1 MISLQIQDQIDGSNK
16 VEELKAVIGQTF
28 SDNFSSTGR
37 SKLVA
42 YLPQNDVCIIEE
54 VASEYKCGNQNPK
67 LGKETREAWYVW
79 NGFFY

>member
-1 MISLQIQDQIDGSNK
+1 MIDLKIQDQINGSNK
-16 VEELKAVIGQTF
+16 VEELKAVVGQTY

-37 SKLVA
+37 SKLVS
-42 YLPQNDVCIIEE
+42 YDTEEEICIVEE

>member
-1 MISLQIQDQIDGSNK
+1 MIDLKIQDQFDGSNK
-16 VEELKAVIGQTF
+16 VAELKAVVGQTY

-37 SKLVA
+37 SKLVS
-42 YLPQNDVCIIEE
+42 YDTEKEICIVEE

-67 LGKETREAWYVW
+67 PGLKSEPAWLVW

>member
-1 MISLQIQDQIDGSNK
+1 MIDLKIQDQINGSNK
-16 VEELKAVIGQTF
+16 VEALKAVVGQTY

-37 SKLVA
+37 SRLVS
-42 YLPQNDVCIIEE
+42 YDTEEEICIVEE

>member
-16 VEELKAVIGQTF
+16 VEELKAVVGQTY

-37 SKLVA
+37 SKLVS
-42 YLPQNDVCIIEE
+42 YDPEEEICIVEE
-54 VASEYKCGNQNPK
+54 VASKYKCGNQNPK
-67 LGKETREAWYVW
+67 PGNQRRYAWLVW

>member
-1 MISLQIQDQIDGSNK
+1 MIALKIQDQFDGSNK

-28 SDNFSSTGR
+28 SDNYSSTGR
-37 SKLVA
+37 SKLVK
-42 YLPQNDVCIIEE
+42 YLPENDVCVIEE

-67 LGKETREAWYVW
+67 PGLHGRDAHIVW

>member
-16 VEELKAVIGQTF
+16 VEELKAVVGQTY

-37 SKLVA
+37 SRLVS
-42 YLPQNDVCIIEE
+42 YNPVLGYCVVEE
-54 VASEYKCGNQNPK
+54 VASEYKCGNKNPRPG
-67 LGKETREAWYVW
+67 LHNRDASIVW

>member
-1 MISLQIQDQIDGSNK
+1 MISLQIQDQFDGSNK
-16 VEELKAVIGQTF
+16 VEELKAVVGQTY

-37 SKLVA
+37 SKLVS
-42 YLPQNDVCIIEE
+42 YDTEKEICIVEE

-67 LGKETREAWYVW
+67 PGLKSEPAWLVW

>member
-1 MISLQIQDQIDGSNK
+1 MISLQMQDQIDGSNK
-16 VEELKAVIGQTF
+16 VEDLKGVIGQTF

-37 SKLVA
+37 SRLVSYNPA
-42 YLPQNDVCIIEE
+42 LDYCMIEE

-67 LGKETREAWYVW
+67 PGFFSRDPHIVW

>member
-37 SKLVA
+37 SRLVSYNPGLGYCA
-42 YLPQNDVCIIEE
+42 VEE

-67 LGKETREAWYVW
+67 PGLHNRDAWFVW

>member
-1 MISLQIQDQIDGSNK
+1 MIDLKIQDQFDGSNK

-28 SDNFSSTGR
+28 SDNYSSTGR
-37 SKLVA
+37 SKLVSYNPA
-42 YLPQNDVCIIEE
+42 LGYCAVEE

-67 LGKETREAWYVW
+67 PGLHNRDAWFVW

>member
-16 VEELKAVIGQTF
+16 VEDLKGVIGQTY

-37 SKLVA
+37 SRLVSYNPA
-42 YLPQNDVCIIEE
+42 LGYCAVEE

-67 LGKETREAWYVW
+67 PGLHGRDAHIVW

>member
-1 MISLQIQDQIDGSNK
+1 MIDLKIQDEINGSNK
-16 VEELKAVIGQTF
+16 VEDLKGVVGQTF
-28 SDNFSSTGR
+28 SDNYSSTGR

-67 LGKETREAWYVW
+67 PGNQRRYAWLVW

>member
-1 MISLQIQDQIDGSNK
+1 MISLQIQDQINGTNK
-16 VEELKAVIGQTF
+16 VEDLKGVIGQTF

-37 SKLVA
+37 SRLVSYNPA
-42 YLPQNDVCIIEE
+42 LDYCMIEE

-67 LGKETREAWYVW
+67 KGLATREAWFVW

>member
-1 MISLQIQDQIDGSNK
+1 MIDLKIQDQFDGSNK
-16 VEELKAVIGQTF
+16 VEELISVVGQTF
-28 SDNFSSTGR
+28 SDNYSSTGR

-67 LGKETREAWYVW
+67 LGKESREAWFVW

>member
-16 VEELKAVIGQTF
+16 VEELKAVVGQTF

-37 SKLVA
+37 SRLVSYNPGLGYCA
-42 YLPQNDVCIIEE
+42 VEE

-67 LGKETREAWYVW
+67 LGKETREDWYVW

>member
-1 MISLQIQDQIDGSNK
+1 MIDLKIQDQFDGSNK
-16 VEELKAVIGQTF
+16 VAELKAVVGQTF

-37 SKLVA
+37 SKLVS
-42 YLPQNDVCIIEE
+42 YDTEKEICIVEE

-67 LGKETREAWYVW
+67 PGLRSRKAWLVW

>member
-1 MISLQIQDQIDGSNK
+1 MIDLKIQDQFDGSNK
-16 VEELKAVIGQTF
+16 VAELKAVVGQTF

-37 SKLVA
+37 SKLVS
-42 YLPQNDVCIIEE
+42 YDTEKEICIVEE

-67 LGKETREAWYVW
+67 PGLKTEPAWLVW

>member
-1 MISLQIQDQIDGSNK
+1 MIDLKIQDQINGSNK
-16 VEELKAVIGQTF
+16 VEELKAVVGQTY

-37 SKLVA
+37 SKLVS
-42 YLPQNDVCIIEE
+42 YDTEEEICIVKE

>member
-1 MISLQIQDQIDGSNK
+1 MIDLKIQDQFDGSNK

-28 SDNFSSTGR
+28 SDNYSSTGR

>member
-1 MISLQIQDQIDGSNK
+1 MIDLKIQDQINGSNK
-16 VEELKAVIGQTF
+16 VEELKAVVGQTY

-37 SKLVA
+37 SKLVS
-42 YLPQNDVCIIEE
+42 YDPEEDICIVEE

-67 LGKETREAWYVW
+67 PGNQRRCDWVVW

>member
-1 MISLQIQDQIDGSNK
+1 MIDLKIQDQFDGSNK
-16 VEELKAVIGQTF
+16 VAELKAVVGQTF

-37 SKLVA
+37 SKLVS
-42 YLPQNDVCIIEE
+42 YDTEKEICIVEE

-67 LGKETREAWYVW
+67 PGLKSEPAWLVW

>member
-1 MISLQIQDQIDGSNK
+1 MIDLKVQDQFDGSNK
-16 VEELKAVIGQTF
+16 VEELKAVVGETF

-37 SKLVA
+37 SRLVTYNPGLGYCA
-42 YLPQNDVCIIEE
+42 VQE

-67 LGKETREAWYVW
+67 PGLWKRDPHVVW

>member
-1 MISLQIQDQIDGSNK
+1 MIDLKIQDQINGINK
-16 VEELKAVIGQTF
+16 LKQLKSVVGQTY

-37 SKLVA
+37 SKLVS
-42 YLPQNDVCIIEE
+42 YDPEEDICIVEE

-67 LGKETREAWYVW
+67 LGKESREAWYVW

>member
-1 MISLQIQDQIDGSNK
+1 MIDLKIQDQFDGSNK
-16 VEELKAVIGQTF
+16 VAELKAVVGQTF

-37 SKLVA
+37 SKLVS
-42 YLPQNDVCIIEE
+42 YDTEKEICIVEE

-67 LGKETREAWYVW
+67 PGLWKRDPHIVW

>member
-1 MISLQIQDQIDGSNK
+1 MIDLKIQDEINGSNK
-16 VEELKAVIGQTF
+16 VEDLIGVVGQTF
-28 SDNFSSTGR
+28 SDNYSSTGR

-67 LGKETREAWYVW
+67 PGLHGRDAHIVW

>member
-37 SKLVA
+37 SRLVSYNPA
-42 YLPQNDVCIIEE
+42 IGYCAVEE

-67 LGKETREAWYVW
+67 PGLHGRDAHIVW